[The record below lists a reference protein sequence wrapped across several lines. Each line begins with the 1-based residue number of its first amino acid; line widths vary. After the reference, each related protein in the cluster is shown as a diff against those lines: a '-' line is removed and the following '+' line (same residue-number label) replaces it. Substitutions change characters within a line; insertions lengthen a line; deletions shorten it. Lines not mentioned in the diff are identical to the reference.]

1 MLFYIAYCIVV
12 KSFRLGRLGPIRRVG
27 ALFRSPSSSRLD
39 CCCSFDFFALVFCVF
54 ASVLLGSFRQGM
66 SCGAAGPLFRGTA
79 CLDFGVK
86 PRGARPTY
94 VWEHVALNPRV
105 LLFGCD
111 FSYWWLLVAFPFAF
125 FFLVLLRIRRGFLGR
140 AAWRWPSGLRLRRP
154 KHAFFFCLAVLF
166 SRFRTFS
173 LRRRSSCSCCSS
185 TGGSSVE
192 PISVV

>member
-1 MLFYIAYCIVV
+1 
-12 KSFRLGRLGPIRRVG
+12 
-27 ALFRSPSSSRLD
+27 
-39 CCCSFDFFALVFCVF
+39 
-54 ASVLLGSFRQGM
+54 M

-86 PRGARPTY
+86 PKGARPTY

-154 KHAFFFCLAVLF
+154 KHAVVFLPCGFVLSFPYFFLAEAIIVFLLF
-166 SRFRTFS
+166 FDRVFICGTH
-173 LRRRSSCSCCSS
+173 
-185 TGGSSVE
+185 
-192 PISVV
+192 

>member
-1 MLFYIAYCIVV
+1 M

-39 CCCSFDFFALVFCVF
+39 CCCSFDFFALVFSVF

-86 PRGARPTY
+86 PKGARPTY

-125 FFLVLLRIRRGFLGR
+125 FSWFCLGFAVAFLVEQRGGGLLVCGCAGQSMR
-140 AAWRWPSGLRLRRP
+140 
-154 KHAFFFCLAVLF
+154 FFFCLAVLF
-166 SRFRTFS
+166 SRFHTFS